1 MDCEKFDTVTMD
13 LLYGEL
19 DELSEAAALR
29 HLHHC
34 TRCRDI
40 WGHLRTTRELADI
53 PLEEPPSDLF
63 ESIISAERNAT
74 KTLPFRERAS
84 RVISIMAEYAMRPQ
98 LAMAAL
104 LLLMIGS
111 SLIFVRT
118 GPADRGQIS
127 VTELGT
133 PTSEG
138 AVRTET
144 GKEALVFEGDPA
156 AAARLLGGSEENPT
170 GSAEGEASENAEKPS
185 PGSLAQTYRDA
196 MTAYQEGRYAE
207 AERLFS
213 DVASE
218 NDERAASAALHEGH
232 AARNGSGCQRAAAL
246 YDSVAE
252 RFQGGTV
259 GDEASWHA
267 ATCYRAMGQLKR
279 AAAHYTRLKARPAYA
294 SRADKA
300 LAEIDA
306 MMVAAASTEQTVTAD
321 SSTAGAV
328 AAAPK
333 SAPAPKNSAPTS
345 APTAPAAA
353 PSTDSKN
360 ATTTATPKDSTDSK
374 NKAEPQA
381 SDLPL

>member
-40 WGHLRTTRELADI
+40 WGHLRTTRELAEI
-53 PLEEPPSDLF
+53 PLDEPPVDLF
-63 ESIISAERNAT
+63 ESIIAAERNAT

-84 RVISIMAEYAMRPQ
+84 RAISILAEYAMRPQ

-133 PTSEG
+133 PTGEVT
-138 AVRTET
+138 ARPEA

-156 AAARLLGGSEENPT
+156 AAARHGDDAQGSPAALED
-170 GSAEGEASENAEKPS
+170 GSPAADAKGS

-213 DVASE
+213 DVASQG
-218 NDERAASAALHEGH
+218 DERAASAALHEGH

-279 AAAHYTRLKARPAYA
+279 AAAHYSRLKERAAYA
-294 SRADKA
+294 SRAEKA
-300 LAEIDA
+300 LAEIDE
-306 MMVAAASTEQTVTAD
+306 MTMVAAAPAEKPEGAPVTEQA
-321 SSTAGAV
+321 A

-333 SAPAPKNSAPTS
+333 AALPAKAPAAPTS
-345 APTAPAAA
+345 PAGA
-353 PSTDSKN
+353 DSKKQS
-360 ATTTATPKDSTDSK
+360 TPELSNS
-374 NKAEPQA
+374 
-381 SDLPL
+381 LY

>member
-1 MDCEKFDTVTMD
+1 MDCEKFDTVTID

-40 WGHLRTTRELADI
+40 WGHIRTTRELAEI
-53 PLEEPPSDLF
+53 PLEEPPLDLF
-63 ESIISAERNAT
+63 ESVILAERNAT

-84 RVISIMAEYAMRPQ
+84 RAISVMAEYAMRPQ

-111 SLIFVRT
+111 SLISVRN
-118 GPADRGQIS
+118 GPADRGQVS

-133 PTSEG
+133 PTGEG
-138 AVRTET
+138 MVRPEA

-156 AAARLLGGSEENPT
+156 AAARTPDTAGAEERSTKEGSPT
-170 GSAEGEASENAEKPS
+170 KDNS
-185 PGSLAQTYRDA
+185 PGALAETYREA
-196 MTAYQEGRYAE
+196 MSAYQEGRYAE

-213 DVASE
+213 DVASQG
-218 NDERAASAALHEGH
+218 DERAASAALHEGH

-246 YDSVAE
+246 YDSVAA
-252 RFQGGTV
+252 RFEGGTV

-279 AAAHYTRLKARPAYA
+279 AAAHYSQLKARPAYA
-294 SRADKA
+294 SRAQKA
-300 LAEIDA
+300 LLELDEL
-306 MMVAAASTEQTVTAD
+306 MQVASAKGE
-321 SSTAGAV
+321 
-328 AAAPK
+328 K
-333 SAPAPKNSAPTS
+333 SPN
-345 APTAPAAA
+345 A
-353 PSTDSKN
+353 PSTEEARGAAAATPAAKPAAKPA
-360 ATTTATPKDSTDSK
+360 ATTAPPPTNQKTAIEPKTES
-374 NKAEPQA
+374 EPGG
-381 SDLPL
+381 LGL

>member
-53 PLEEPPSDLF
+53 PLDEPPADLF

-118 GPADRGQIS
+118 GPTDRGQIS

-138 AVRTET
+138 VVRTEA

-156 AAARLLGGSEENPT
+156 ASARLSDVAAHLSDGSKGNAPGKAEEESS
-170 GSAEGEASENAEKPS
+170 GSAKQS
-185 PGSLAQTYRDA
+185 PGSLSQTYRDA

-218 NDERAASAALHEGH
+218 DDERAASAALHEGH

-246 YDSVAE
+246 YDAVAE

-294 SRADKA
+294 SRAEKA
-300 LAEIDA
+300 LTEIDA
-306 MMVAAASTEQTVTAD
+306 MMVAAASTEQAASGPTTEGAATA
-321 SSTAGAV
+321 TP
-328 AAAPK
+328 AATKATP
-333 SAPAPKNSAPTS
+333 PAD
-345 APTAPAAA
+345 APAASDAA
-353 PSTDSKN
+353 PPAPAVNSKN
-360 ATTTATPKDSTDSK
+360 TTIPKTTDLS
-374 NKAEPQA
+374 P
-381 SDLPL
+381 

>member
-40 WGHLRTTRELADI
+40 WGHLRTTRELSEI
-53 PLEEPPSDLF
+53 PQEDAPADLF
-63 ESIISAERNAT
+63 ETVMAAELNAK
-74 KTLPFRERAS
+74 KTLPLRERAS

-118 GPADRGQIS
+118 GPNDHGQVR

-138 AVRTET
+138 TTRSKSKDET
-144 GKEALVFEGDPA
+144 LVFEGDRTSTERP
-156 AAARLLGGSEENPT
+156 S
-170 GSAEGEASENAEKPS
+170 EGEADESVHQVAGIDEALEKEQSTSAPR
-185 PGSLAQTYRDA
+185 GGDTYREA
-196 MTAYQEGRYAE
+196 MAAYQEGRYAE

-213 DVASE
+213 EVASQG
-218 NDERAASAALHEGH
+218 DERAASAALHEGH

-246 YDSVAE
+246 YDSVAA
-252 RFQGGTV
+252 RFEGSTV
-259 GDEASWHA
+259 ADEASWHA

-279 AAAHYTRLKARPAYA
+279 AAAHYAQLQERPAYSA
-294 SRADKA
+294 RAEKA
-300 LAEIDA
+300 LSEIEGLEKLAAKKDA
-306 MMVAAASTEQTVTAD
+306 APEDSAASKTAEPEPPAAPQAPAKPG
-321 SSTAGAV
+321 SSPAAGKAAPV
-328 AAAPK
+328 EAPKAAPK
-333 SAPAPKNSAPTS
+333 LDQKNLQNS
-345 APTAPAAA
+345 
-353 PSTDSKN
+353 
-360 ATTTATPKDSTDSK
+360 
-374 NKAEPQA
+374 
-381 SDLPL
+381 L

>member
-1 MDCEKFDTVTMD
+1 MDCEKFDTVIMD

-40 WGHLRTTRELADI
+40 WGHLRTTRELAEI
-53 PLEEPPSDLF
+53 PLEEPPLDLF
-63 ESIISAERNAT
+63 ESVISAERNAT

-84 RVISIMAEYAMRPQ
+84 RAISVMAEYAMRPQ

-111 SLIFVRT
+111 SLIFVRN

-133 PTSEG
+133 PTGEGTVRSE
-138 AVRTET
+138 A

-156 AAARLLGGSEENPT
+156 AAARAPEAADVEELT
-170 GSAEGEASENAEKPS
+170 ARENSPANDNKNS
-185 PGSLAQTYRDA
+185 PGALAETYREA
-196 MTAYQEGRYAE
+196 MAAYQEGRYAE

-213 DVASE
+213 DVASQG
-218 NDERAASAALHEGH
+218 DERAASAALHEGH

-246 YDSVAE
+246 YDSVAA
-252 RFQGGTV
+252 RFEGGTV

-279 AAAHYTRLKARPAYA
+279 AVAHYTQLKARPAYA
-294 SRADKA
+294 SRAQKA
-300 LAEIDA
+300 LVELDEL
-306 MMVAAASTEQTVTAD
+306 MLVAAAKGEKSPSTP
-321 SSTAGAV
+321 GAQETTN
-328 AAAPK
+328 AEAPKPAAKPAATAAPPPTDK
-333 SAPAPKNSAPTS
+333 ETPTDPKTQSP
-345 APTAPAAA
+345 PGG
-353 PSTDSKN
+353 
-360 ATTTATPKDSTDSK
+360 
-374 NKAEPQA
+374 
-381 SDLPL
+381 LGL